1 MKHLCRSKF
10 ERNCR
15 SKNLNQDANFEL
27 TAIGLTASKRVYDG
41 VNEKEDSII
50 DENYEA
56 EDLTIK
62 KKNSFKPKS
71 NNNQK
76 IKEKRMTER

>member
-15 SKNLNQDANFEL
+15 SKNLNQDAGIEL
-27 TAIGLTASKRVYDG
+27 TAIGLTASKRVFEG
-41 VNEKEDSII
+41 VNEKDDSIVDI
-50 DENYEA
+50 NDDS
-56 EDLTIK
+56 DLNIK
-62 KKNSFKPKS
+62 KKTSFKPKA

-76 IKEKRMTER
+76 IKEKRMKER